1 MGEGYL
7 VLLLLLYSL
16 ARVKIIVGIPLD
28 FFLENHE
35 L

>member
-1 MGEGYL
+1 MNVIL
-7 VLLLLLYSL
+7 ILLLLYSL
-16 ARVKIIVGIPLD
+16 AEVKLFTVEIRFE